1 MPLVFDWKRFW
12 CPRDK
17 GFQLSDNGFLY
28 DPDADHG
35 KLLNPDLVSF
45 DRVTGKPCVALLGEP
60 GIGKSWALTREKANV
75 EASILHKGEQAL
87 WLDLRSFGSED
98 RLWSTL
104 FGGIE
109 FDRWR
114 KGAYVLHVFLDS
126 LDECLL
132 RIDNVATLI
141 ADQLPREPVERLRL
155 RIACRTAPWPRIL
168 ENALINAFGSEG
180 FEAYELVPLRRVDVK
195 EAAAASGIAQ
205 PDTFLERVAALDVTS
220 LAIKPVTLNF
230 LIKTYLQDGDLP
242 KNQLD
247 LYERGCRILCE
258 ESNESRLGAAKT
270 GILDATQR
278 MVIAARIAALT
289 QFCNRYAIWTG
300 AESESEFEEDIAI
313 ADITGDL
320 EPGAGS
326 TEISAHM
333 IREVLDTGLFS
344 SRGSNRVGWA
354 HQTYAEFLAAHYCKT
369 HDMSETQIGGLVFHP
384 VGKTQRLV
392 PQLRQLTGWV
402 AVMSPGVLD
411 LVAQSEPESLIG
423 TAGTNLSDDQRAS
436 VTKIILDHTDAGRM
450 LNLRAELYRQYRK
463 LKYSGLG
470 SQLRPYL
477 TGKSHRLETREVAVD
492 IARSCELREL
502 ANDFCDVALDVSE
515 SMNLRIPA
523 AAAGAELGSREI
535 RERLRPLAFGD
546 AGDDPDDE
554 LKGRGL
560 TALWPDLITAAQLF
574 SLLSPPKNTHL
585 SGAYSSFLY
594 YNLLPHLQPADL
606 ALALEWCASQGA
618 RTVGPLDVLMDGIIK
633 SAWKQLERPE
643 IPILLAKAV
652 ISRIKLNDRIMSG
665 LDRSDFEKKVLSEHE
680 RRRRLLAEILPQ
692 IGESEVYFLSYA
704 GLPIVTDLDV
714 PWLIGQVPANGSP
727 AAVKL
732 AKVVRRAIN
741 SSDPE
746 QMQMLALACEQNP
759 TLKAECKDLFEPIM
773 LDSQQARML
782 REDLQ
787 DRKPRQLPLLDPPPH
802 ERVAR
807 DLAEFEAGDL
817 SKWIALTWDLSLEPN
832 STGYD
837 ATSPDMTAMP
847 GWKAADANTKA
858 RIIRAALRYVIEG
871 EPETEAWFETDQI
884 YNSAIAGFRALAL
897 LSTSIPEEFS
907 KLPSEIWAK
916 WAPVCVRYPHGDD
929 VKTRDRLLKETH
941 ARVPKVVGDH
951 LIRLLDLQRNQQYFV
966 LSHELDLCWDG
977 ELAAALLIR
986 AKESNISGGIFK
998 GVVQLLLR
1006 HQVAGSRELVKTFIV
1021 DPPPTADPAKNQM
1034 LIAIQLL
1041 ATETH
1046 DAGWSEIWPV
1056 LDRYPAF
1063 GKEAIASLAYGTLG
1077 SRGFLQNMSEEQVGA
1092 FYHWMLVAFPPTA
1105 SDHQFAGAVGPAHA
1119 AVMLRD
1125 QVLEYLKTRGT
1136 FSACTAIRE
1145 VMDALPQYPWLALHL
1160 EEAEELARARTW
1172 QPISPQQFLVLASNS
1187 SKRLLDSTQQLLDV
1201 ILESLSRLA
1210 KKLHR
1215 ELPAV
1220 RDLWNIDKGRYWP
1233 KDENDLSDYI
1243 TRYLDDDI
1251 QGRGIV
1257 VNREVQIRRGTGSG
1271 TGQFTDIHVDA
1282 IVPEA
1287 QPGSYAR
1294 VYVIVE
1300 TKGNWHAELF
1310 TAMETQLRDRYLKDN
1325 RCQSGI
1331 YLVGWFSC
1339 PKWDDGD
1346 SRKKQCPS
1354 MSLKDAQLRLERQ
1367 ARELSTGAYDIRS
1380 YVLDCT
1386 MS

>member
-1 MPLVFDWKRFW
+1 M
-12 CPRDK
+12 
-17 GFQLSDNGFLY
+17 
-28 DPDADHG
+28 
-35 KLLNPDLVSF
+35 
-45 DRVTGKPCVALLGEP
+45 
-60 GIGKSWALTREKANV
+60 
-75 EASILHKGEQAL
+75 
-87 WLDLRSFGSED
+87 
-98 RLWSTL
+98 
-104 FGGIE
+104 
-109 FDRWR
+109 
-114 KGAYVLHVFLDS
+114 
-126 LDECLL
+126 
-132 RIDNVATLI
+132 
-141 ADQLPREPVERLRL
+141 
-155 RIACRTAPWPRIL
+155 
-168 ENALINAFGSEG
+168 
-180 FEAYELVPLRRVDVK
+180 
-195 EAAAASGIAQ
+195 
-205 PDTFLERVAALDVTS
+205 
-220 LAIKPVTLNF
+220 
-230 LIKTYLQDGDLP
+230 
-242 KNQLD
+242 
-247 LYERGCRILCE
+247 
-258 ESNESRLGAAKT
+258 
-270 GILDATQR
+270 
-278 MVIAARIAALT
+278 
-289 QFCNRYAIWTG
+289 
-300 AESESEFEEDIAI
+300 
-313 ADITGDL
+313 
-320 EPGAGS
+320 
-326 TEISAHM
+326 
-333 IREVLDTGLFS
+333 
-344 SRGSNRVGWA
+344 
-354 HQTYAEFLAAHYCKT
+354 
-369 HDMSETQIGGLVFHP
+369 
-384 VGKTQRLV
+384 
-392 PQLRQLTGWV
+392 
-402 AVMSPGVLD
+402 
-411 LVAQSEPESLIG
+411 
-423 TAGTNLSDDQRAS
+423 
-436 VTKIILDHTDAGRM
+436 
-450 LNLRAELYRQYRK
+450 
-463 LKYSGLG
+463 
-470 SQLRPYL
+470 
-477 TGKSHRLETREVAVD
+477 
-492 IARSCELREL
+492 
-502 ANDFCDVALDVSE
+502 
-515 SMNLRIPA
+515 
-523 AAAGAELGSREI
+523 
-535 RERLRPLAFGD
+535 
-546 AGDDPDDE
+546 
-554 LKGRGL
+554 
-560 TALWPDLITAAQLF
+560 
-574 SLLSPPKNTHL
+574 
-585 SGAYSSFLY
+585 
-594 YNLLPHLQPADL
+594 
-606 ALALEWCASQGA
+606 
-618 RTVGPLDVLMDGIIK
+618 
-633 SAWKQLERPE
+633 
-643 IPILLAKAV
+643 
-652 ISRIKLNDRIMSG
+652 
-665 LDRSDFEKKVLSEHE
+665 
-680 RRRRLLAEILPQ
+680 
-692 IGESEVYFLSYA
+692 
-704 GLPIVTDLDV
+704 
-714 PWLIGQVPANGSP
+714 
-727 AAVKL
+727 
-732 AKVVRRAIN
+732 
-741 SSDPE
+741 
-746 QMQMLALACEQNP
+746 
-759 TLKAECKDLFEPIM
+759 
-773 LDSQQARML
+773 
-782 REDLQ
+782 
-787 DRKPRQLPLLDPPPH
+787 LDPPPH

-847 GWKAADANTKA
+847 GWKAADTST
-858 RIIRAALRYVIEG
+858 RTRVIQAALRYVIEG

-907 KLPSEIWAK
+907 KLPPEIWAK
-916 WAPVCVRYPHGDD
+916 WAAVCVRYPHGDD

-951 LIRLLDLQRNQQYFV
+951 LIRLIDLQNQQYFV
-966 LSHELDLCWDG
+966 LSREVELCWDG
-977 ELAAALLIR
+977 ELAAALLAR

-1034 LIAIQLL
+1034 LTAIQLL

-1092 FYHWMLVAFPPTA
+1092 FYHWMLVAFPPAA

-1125 QVLEYLKTRGT
+1125 QVLQYLKSRGT

-1145 VMDALPQYPWLALHL
+1145 VMDVLPQYPWLALHL

-1210 KKLHR
+1210 KKLHG

-1271 TGQFTDIHVDA
+1271 TGQFTDIHIDA

-1294 VYVIVE
+1294 IYVIVE

-1310 TAMETQLRDRYLKDN
+1310 TAMETQLRDCYLKDN

-1380 YVLDCT
+1380 YVLDCK
-1386 MS
+1386 MP